1 MTRDVGAGR
10 AIRVGMLLL
19 FWFAASRACAD
30 DVFLSTGPARSGT
43 ILQLTTNSILLLQP
57 DGKPGSIARSEVTNF
72 TLDVPAGGRCAR
84 LTSRGG
90 TNSLLVLSSFD
101 CGRFSGTN
109 LAGVPA
115 ALPLADIRE
124 AVFYPVA
131 KPRHILDLP
140 YVRQK
145 PDYCGEACIEM
156 LSTFLDRPVSQD
168 QVNELAG
175 LGGKRGCMGEELAAV
190 IVKLGLK
197 IASSESWPGR
207 TDVDFLVERMRL
219 LACLQQNHPVLL
231 GLWGRYQ
238 AKQTGMT
245 FDHIVMLIGYDL
257 QTERFIIHDP
267 GRQPNWAVSFSDFI
281 KHRQNSSG
289 QLSQIEFALFRDWK
303 TLDGKVLSA
312 ELLKLNARTIQ
323 LKPAESGS
331 ITLDIDKLDPSGKAF
346 VEKVKTGQTSPPRE
360 ALSLPP
366 NHPDALYANACECA
380 LKGDKAGAL
389 IFLTRAIEAGFIN
402 FVHIQNDTDLT
413 AIREEAGFKA
423 LLANKDKLLAGFMQ
437 KISAEI
443 LNKLGNGYSIGSGTN
458 SPYIMIS
465 NADPQ
470 KQKTVEDV
478 LRVVSDLLGRTL
490 FTNKPTAAFIVVM
503 PNTKQDFTQ
512 KMGGKSTSAGFYN
525 HATRTLTI
533 NLSTGTGTIVHE
545 FTHALHFSDMEARGQ
560 IHPAWVREGLGS
572 LYEESDPKADRLD
585 GLVNWRLPILKKALQ
600 KGQAFP
606 LRAFLEKSTDHFGAN
621 VDLSYAMSRYILF
634 FLQSKQLLFPWYARY
649 CENYAADPTGIL
661 TLEKVYGKSIEEFE
675 KDWIA
680 FVQTLK

>member
-1 MTRDVGAGR
+1 VG
-10 AIRVGMLLL
+10 VLLL
-19 FWFAASRACAD
+19 VLFAASRACAD

-43 ILQLTTNSILLLQP
+43 ILQLTTNSLLLLQP

-72 TLDVPAGGRCAR
+72 TLDFPAGGRCAR

-156 LSTFLDRPVSQD
+156 LSTFLGRPVSQD
-168 QVNELAG
+168 RVNELAG
-175 LGGKRGCMGEELAAV
+175 LGGKRGCYGNELAAV
-190 IVKLGLK
+190 INKLGLK
-197 IASSESWPGR
+197 IASDESWPGS
-207 TDVDFLVERMRL
+207 TDADFLVERMRL
-219 LACLQQNHPVLL
+219 LACLQRHHPVLL
-231 GLWGRYQ
+231 GLWGRYE
-238 AKQTGMT
+238 AKQAGIS

-267 GRQPNWAVSFSDFI
+267 GRQPNWAVTFSDFI

-289 QLSQIEFALFRDWK
+289 TLCQIEFALFRDWK
-303 TLDGKVLSA
+303 TLDGKVISS
-312 ELLKLNARTIQ
+312 ELLELNDRTIQ

-331 ITLDIDKLDPSGKAF
+331 ITLDIDKLDPSGRAF
-346 VEKVKTGQTSPPRE
+346 VEKVKTGQTSPLRG
-360 ALSLPP
+360 ASYLPP
-366 NHPDALYANACECA
+366 NHPDALYASACECA
-380 LKGDKAGAL
+380 LKGDKEGAL
-389 IFLTRAIEAGFIN
+389 QFLTRAVDAGFIN
-402 FVHIQNDTDLT
+402 FVHIQNDADLT

-423 LLANKDKLLAGFMQ
+423 LLANKDKLLAVFMQ
-437 KISAEI
+437 KMSASI
-443 LNKLGNGYSIGSGTN
+443 LKRLGNGYSIGSGTN

-478 LRVVSDLLGRTL
+478 LRVVADLLGKTL
-490 FTNKPTAAFIVVM
+490 FTNKPTAAFIVVI
-503 PNTKQDFTQ
+503 PNTMQDFTQ

-525 HATRTLTI
+525 HANRTLTI
-533 NLSTGTGTIVHE
+533 NLSTGTGTLVHE

-560 IHPAWVREGLGS
+560 MHPTWVREGLGS
-572 LYEESDPKADRLD
+572 LYEESDPKEDRLD
-585 GLVNWRLPILKKALQ
+585 GLVNWRLPLLKQALQ
-600 KGQAFP
+600 SGQAFAV
-606 LRAFLEKSTDHFGAN
+606 REFLKKSPDYFAAN
-621 VDLSYAMSRYILF
+621 AILSYAMSRYLF
-634 FLQSKQLLFPWYARY
+634 YFLQSKQLLFPWYARY
-649 CENYAADPTGIL
+649 CEDYAADPTGIL
-661 TLEKVYGKSIEEFE
+661 TLEKVYGKPLAEFE